1 MIRLGKKLFICSF
14 FLCALLATFTLN
26 TSLVCNATPQEES
39 TAPEK
44 TLTLIENVVGL
55 DMETYNTTLDLN
67 TQDLYLDSLPQESLQ
82 YTIDSGDS
90 KVEVICNFVNKKLQ
104 LMSLHPLNGSTPLQQ
119 HADVV
124 SAAKAFLVNYQADS
138 GASYLEQ
145 MTNML
150 DLVNANENS
159 THVVE
164 DTKLE
169 VIVTQDSTTFRWSPA
184 ANGVEVMYKWVIV
197 NFENGSLA
205 LFMDNWEL
213 YTIDSYDIAISE
225 EQAIDIAMDATK
237 DYSWTVHMG
246 EESPSVEVTE
256 FTVDGV
262 SETKLTFSNYPSKT
276 ESRNEDP
283 STLYPVWNI
292 KLYFDKL
299 YRGNVYG
306 LNIAIW
312 ADTGEVNE
320 VCTMIWMGDVSSN
333 ETITDNEITSEL
345 TSNEDNETGSNLSS
359 IAWIALPI
367 TAVLG
372 VTIVYSKRKN
382 SPNKL
387 LKITK
392 SAASKL
398 SRLFLCFLM
407 IVSIVPMATQTVKA
421 DDWGITLWAV
431 EYEIVEG
438 EFDAASDVISTMMTY
453 FGNRGY
459 TCYDYSGS
467 DTLRDNILD
476 NASYMESNFDYVAL
490 FHYGHGGMDGVH
502 RDYVDNDYDYEDE
515 DPQPDYEVWD
525 YDVYDET
532 GSSKH
537 FFVMLWVCRQGDHVG
552 GLGGPNGA
560 YGMPYAW
567 HHTSPTSY
575 GPDCFI
581 GFEDASMP
589 LTQISS
595 HNPSVD
601 YEFYLKRFYVR
612 ALYNGYSVYNALN
625 TASWTWFGCSYS
637 NCELN
642 TGYNATWGG
651 NTAPGCM
658 KIYGNDDIYLY

>member
-1 MIRLGKKLFICSF
+1 MIRLDKKLFIHSF
-14 FLCALLATFTLN
+14 FLCALLATFTIN
-26 TSLVCNATPQEES
+26 ASLVCNATTQEES
-39 TAPEK
+39 TAPKK
-44 TLTLIENVVGL
+44 TLTLLENVVGL
-55 DMETYNTTLDLN
+55 NMEANDITLDLN
-67 TQDLYLDSLPQESLQ
+67 TQDLYLDSLPQESVQ
-82 YTIDSGDS
+82 YTIDSAES
-90 KVEVICNFVNKKLQ
+90 KVEVICNFVNEKLQ
-104 LMSLHPLNGSTPLQQ
+104 LMSLHPLNGSTLLQQ
-119 HADVV
+119 HADVI

-138 GASYLEQ
+138 EASYLEP

-159 THVVE
+159 TQVVE

-197 NFENGSLA
+197 NFEKGSLA

-213 YTIDSYDIAISE
+213 YNINSYDVTISE
-225 EQAIDIAMDATK
+225 EQVIDIAMDATK
-237 DYSWTVHMG
+237 DYTWTVHMG
-246 EESPSVEVTE
+246 EDNPSVEVSE
-256 FTVDGV
+256 FTVEGV

-283 STLYPVWNI
+283 STLYPIWNI
-292 KLYFDKL
+292 KMYFDKFYL
-299 YRGNVYG
+299 GNVYG

-312 ADTGEVNE
+312 ADTGEVHE
-320 VCTMIWMGDVSSN
+320 IRTMIWMDDLSSDETTN
-333 ETITDNEITSEL
+333 ENEITSERS
-345 TSNEDNETGSNLSS
+345 SNKANETSSNLSS
-359 IAWIALPI
+359 IAWMTLPI

-382 SPNKL
+382 NPNKL
-387 LKITK
+387 LKTTK
-392 SAASKL
+392 SVASKL
-398 SRLFLCFLM
+398 SRLLLCLLM
-407 IVSIVPMATQTVKA
+407 VLSIVPMATQTAKA

-431 EYEIVEG
+431 EYEMAEG
-438 EFDAASDVISTMMTY
+438 EFNASKRVIGTMMTY

-459 TCYDYSGS
+459 SCYDYSGS

-476 NASYMESNFDYVAL
+476 SASYMESNFDYVAL

-525 YDVYDET
+525 YDVYQET

-567 HHTSPTSY
+567 HHTTPTSY

-581 GFEDASMP
+581 GFENASMP
-589 LTQISS
+589 LTQTSS

-601 YEFYLKRFYVR
+601 YEFYIKRFYVL
-612 ALYNGYSVYNALN
+612 ALHNGYSVYNALN
-625 TASWTWFGCSYS
+625 TASWNWFGCSYS

-642 TGYNATWGG
+642 TGYTAYWDAG
-651 NTAPGCM
+651 NGPGKM